1 MSTNLFIIY
10 TTKSMGQKPCILA
23 FSAFDMLS
31 TCACALL
38 FTVLKKRTTT
48 LDCYFCETVK
58 IESFAF
64 RTVILIVLG
73 TL

>member
-10 TTKSMGQKPCILA
+10 TTKSMGQKPCILPY
-23 FSAFDMLS
+23 MLS

-48 LDCYFCETVK
+48 LDCYFRETVK